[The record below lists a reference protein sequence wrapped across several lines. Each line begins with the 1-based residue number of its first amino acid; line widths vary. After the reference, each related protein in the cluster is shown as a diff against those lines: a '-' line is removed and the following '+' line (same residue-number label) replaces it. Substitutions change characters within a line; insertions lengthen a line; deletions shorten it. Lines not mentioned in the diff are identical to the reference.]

1 MDQLGSLLPL
11 VLIFVV
17 LYFFMIRP
25 QMKKQKK
32 EKGFI
37 ESIKRGDKVVT
48 KSGLH
53 GKIADLSEKLDAVI
67 LETGSGKM
75 TFDKSSLSFELSQK
89 VNAPA
94 KEIKESKESKEKKE
108 IKESKA
114 SKK

>member
-32 EKGFI
+32 EKSFI

-53 GKIADLSEKLDAVI
+53 GKVADMSEKLDAII
-67 LETGSGKM
+67 LETGAGKM
-75 TFDKSSLSFELSQK
+75 TFDRSSLSYELTQK
-89 VNAPA
+89 INAPA
-94 KEIKESKESKEKKE
+94 KETKPEKK
-108 IKESKA
+108 
-114 SKK
+114 

>member
-1 MDQLGSLLPL
+1 MDLIQQILPFL
-11 VLIFVV
+11 LIFVV

-32 EKGFI
+32 EKSFI

-94 KEIKESKESKEKKE
+94 KESKESKVIKK
-108 IKESKA
+108 
-114 SKK
+114 

>member
-1 MDQLGSLLPL
+1 MDQIGSLLPL

-32 EKGFI
+32 EKSFI
-37 ESIKRGDKVVT
+37 ESIKRGDKIVT

-53 GKIADLSEKLDAVI
+53 GKVADISEKLDAVI

-75 TFDKSSLSFELSQK
+75 TFDKSALSYELTQK
-89 VNAPA
+89 INAP
-94 KEIKESKESKEKKE
+94 IKEKKPE
-108 IKESKA
+108 
-114 SKK
+114 KK